1 MAGHTCETYRPRPR
15 HVQWDETDRMEP
27 LQEWGGRGT
36 WSALAGRAHSPVAA
50 FSDPCRD
57 PDVSGQKAQLPGGHW
72 PERSRADQGT
82 CVSVSSHPGPG
93 QPWAPGF

>member
-1 MAGHTCETYRPRPR
+1 MAGHTRETYRPRPR
-15 HVQWDETDRMEP
+15 HVQWDETDRMEPLQEWGGDETDRMEP

-57 PDVSGQKAQLPGGHW
+57 PDVSGQKA
-72 PERSRADQGT
+72 
-82 CVSVSSHPGPG
+82 
-93 QPWAPGF
+93 